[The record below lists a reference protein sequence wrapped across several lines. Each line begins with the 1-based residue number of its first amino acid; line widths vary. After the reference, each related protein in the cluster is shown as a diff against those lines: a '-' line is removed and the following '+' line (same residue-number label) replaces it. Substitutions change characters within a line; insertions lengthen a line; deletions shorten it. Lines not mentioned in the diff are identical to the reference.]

1 VRVLWI
7 NPFPVFGG
15 PHNTVLTLNEPLQ
28 AAGVESVFLLPT
40 EPGSAADRLRAGNVE
55 VLTTRLHRLRRTLD
69 PRRHAALVGHAPSE
83 VAAIRALMRDVR
95 YDVVVLMGLTN
106 PHGALAA
113 RLEHTPLVWQ
123 ILDTATPPAV
133 RAALMPLVRRWSD
146 AVMFNGHALEEAH
159 CGGRP
164 LSPPVTIYTAP
175 VDTDRFHPRSA
186 AERALLRA
194 ELGIPSDASVVG
206 TVANINPMK
215 GIEWFVRTAIRV
227 HKARPDSWFL
237 LCGQS
242 YRTHARYRAQIE
254 QQMRVSPV
262 PAERWIIVDGDPAR
276 YYPVLD
282 VKLIT
287 SVPRSE
293 GRSTTGPEA
302 MACGIPVVASDVGA
316 VHEVIESGRTGI
328 VVPALDAAA
337 LAHATLTLLSDP
349 GLRARLGREGR
360 RRAVERY
367 GIRPSLEAHLEAL
380 YAALRHHAG
389 RSSVT

>member
-1 VRVLWI
+1 
-7 NPFPVFGG
+7 
-15 PHNTVLTLNEPLQ
+15 
-28 AAGVESVFLLPT
+28 
-40 EPGSAADRLRAGNVE
+40 
-55 VLTTRLHRLRRTLD
+55 
-69 PRRHAALVGHAPSE
+69 
-83 VAAIRALMRDVR
+83 
-95 YDVVVLMGLTN
+95 
-106 PHGALAA
+106 
-113 RLEHTPLVWQ
+113 
-123 ILDTATPPAV
+123 
-133 RAALMPLVRRWSD
+133 
-146 AVMFNGHALEEAH
+146 
-159 CGGRP
+159 
-164 LSPPVTIYTAP
+164 
-175 VDTDRFHPRSA
+175 
-186 AERALLRA
+186 
-194 ELGIPSDASVVG
+194 
-206 TVANINPMK
+206 
-215 GIEWFVRTAIRV
+215 
-227 HKARPDSWFL
+227 
-237 LCGQS
+237 
-242 YRTHARYRAQIE
+242 
-254 QQMRVSPV
+254 MRVSPV